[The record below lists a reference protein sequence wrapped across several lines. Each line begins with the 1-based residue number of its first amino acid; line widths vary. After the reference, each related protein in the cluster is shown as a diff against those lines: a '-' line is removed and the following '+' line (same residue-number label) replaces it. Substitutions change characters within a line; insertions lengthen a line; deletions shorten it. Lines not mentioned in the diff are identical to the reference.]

1 MVKHLLSL
9 GFLMLI
15 ASCTGTVTELPPAT
29 PLPRLATTPALEP
42 WVTRWIAAYRTA
54 HGSLGFEVEV
64 LPPAAALEAAE
75 EGEVALVV
83 AGLEAPTDWF
93 ITSIGIEGIAVLVN
107 PENSVRS
114 FSLSELAALFSGRVR
129 SWSDLDGA
137 EGTVLPVIPLAGD
150 EVRLRFESQVMG
162 GVPSTSYALLAP
174 SPPALVSMIV
184 GNPDAI
190 GYVPLSYAADA
201 ARTVRVEGM
210 LPGESTLA
218 DGTYPLR
225 LQVVAMAPEEPTGP
239 LRDWLVWL
247 QAEQSPDTP

>member
-1 MVKHLLSL
+1 VVKRLLAILLLSL
-9 GFLMLI
+9 LS
-15 ASCTGTVTELPPAT
+15 ACTGTPTELPPAT

-42 WVTRWIAAYRTA
+42 WVARWIAEYRTA

-83 AGLEAPTDWF
+83 AGLEAPGDWF
-93 ITSIGIEGIAVLVN
+93 VTPLGIEGIAVLVN

-114 FSLSELAALFSGRVR
+114 FSLSELAALFAGRVR
-129 SWSDLDGA
+129 SWSDLGGS

-150 EVRLRFESQVMG
+150 EIRLRFEAQVMDG
-162 GVPSTSYALLAP
+162 IPATTHALLAP
-174 SPPALVSMIV
+174 SPSAMVSMILA
-184 GNPDAI
+184 NPYAI
-190 GYVPLSYAADA
+190 GYVPLSYSAEEP
-201 ARTVRVEGM
+201 RIVRVEGL

-218 DGTYPLR
+218 DGTYPL
-225 LQVVAMAPEEPTGP
+225 LLEVVAMAPEEPTGP

-247 QAEQSPDTP
+247 QAEQTPDTP